1 MIFLIITST
10 EDIASMNIRD
20 KLLNSKEYSFREL
33 SDKWYNHNIYLL
45 NNTEKIKSENKV
57 YIGLTDERLIFLDNL
72 KLEELNFTP
81 DVLIF
86 ASKHASKSTRPA
98 LLIHTTGNW
107 NEEASFGG
115 NPKEIA
121 YSSALLLKMG
131 FLSLIESSSKL
142 EEGKYSID
150 LEVNHHGPTNH
161 SIPLIFMELG
171 SIKEEWKDQEAGKV
185 VANAIIK
192 TIEKYLTLKNEKIQI
207 GLGFGGPH
215 YTPQFKKLIANT
227 NVALAHICP
236 KYFVQDL
243 NEDMIKQIIEKT
255 IEPKIDSFIF
265 DWKGLSS
272 QDKAHL
278 NQILKEFNIE
288 IRKVK
293 EFRN

>member
-1 MIFLIITST
+1 MIFFIITST

-20 KLLNSKEYSFREL
+20 KLISSKDYSFQEL
-33 SDKWYNHNIYLL
+33 SDRWYNHNLYLL
-45 NNTEKIKSENKV
+45 NNTEKFKFENKV
-57 YIGLTDERLIFLDNL
+57 YLGLTDERLIFLDDL

-81 DVLIF
+81 DFLIF
-86 ASKHASKSTRPA
+86 ASKHASKSARPA

-107 NEEASFGG
+107 NNEASFGG

-121 YSSALLLKMG
+121 HSSALLLKAG

-161 SIPLIFMELG
+161 SIPLIFIELG
-171 SIKEEWKDQEAGKV
+171 SVKEEWKDQEAGKV

-192 TIEKYLTLKNEKIQI
+192 AFEKYLTLKDEKIQI

-215 YTPQFKKLIANT
+215 YTPQFKKLMVNT
-227 NVALAHICP
+227 NIALAHICP

-243 NEDMIKQIIEKT
+243 NEDMIKQIIKKT
-255 IEPKIDSFIF
+255 YEETVNFFIF

-278 NQILKEFNIE
+278 NRILNEFNIK
-288 IRKVK
+288 IKKAK